1 MIVIELSSPQT
12 VAGRRAAWQSLWIL
26 VRLVHLQAANLA
38 APLLRLDELRRQF
51 PDAGN
56 LRMCVSRAFRDFAAW
71 GVTAGWGEDTTRDA
85 RLLNTEGRSQGPFW
99 LAQGQA
105 QEIVCHME
113 GEPVDAARVAAF
125 LGLDRV
131 AAAST
136 LPQPARNHVE
146 YWMALSGAQ
155 QAVREGRFLSALGQ
169 NDDPGQG
176 ALAGYKS
183 AATLARS
190 HVQKSMAVL
199 GEAGVWRRLDDLAT
213 ARRTLAKLRRAVKEI
228 GPGENGYLDAMEQ
241 ILTAWCAYSARDLDG
256 TEAILLTMRRHA
268 ARDLVVRYHP
278 RVRFEWHN
286 LLALIDHARALSGTR
301 TGQGERSRRAEA
313 ALEHFDHALQAAF
326 ELGSQDAAQ
335 QVAAN
340 TGLAIW
346 LFSSEGL
353 LESGDGRSETHALRW
368 LLFSEWLC
376 RSSGAS
382 THSVW
387 NAIYLMRIARAKCPH
402 ERHPALAA
410 FRRYAPVTPQSL
422 AKASGPGNALELN
435 SLLPATWHAL
445 AAKLIEDMQQ
455 GGVRHR
461 LLQRCGVLLEF
472 TWFSAHAG
480 ELRSA
485 AGALAQ
491 LRREMHALPP
501 SDRAYFAEAIETLP
515 AEIQ

>member
-1 MIVIELSSPQT
+1 MIVIELSAPQT
-12 VAGRRAAWQSLWIL
+12 VAGRRAAWQSLWFL
-26 VRLVHLQAANLA
+26 VRLHHLQATQPA

-71 GVTAGWGEDTTRDA
+71 GIRAGWGEDFTRDA

-99 LAQGQA
+99 LAHG

-113 GEPVDAARVAAF
+113 GSPADAASVAAF
-125 LGLDRV
+125 LGPGSD
-131 AAAST
+131 AAAPAT
-136 LPQPARNHVE
+136 AAPARNHVE
-146 YWMALSGAQ
+146 YWMTLGGAQ
-155 QAVREGRFLSALGQ
+155 QAAREGRYLSALG
-169 NDDPGQG
+169 NSGKGGKTDEAGHG
-176 ALAGYKS
+176 ALAGYKE
-183 AATLARS
+183 AAALAKS

-256 TEAILLTMRRHA
+256 TEAILAAMRRHT

-286 LLALIDHARALSGTR
+286 LQALIAHAHALSGAR
-301 TGQGERSRRAEA
+301 IEHSDQNERRRRAEA

-353 LESGDGRSETHALRW
+353 LETGAGRDETQALRW

-376 RSSGAS
+376 RASGATTFS
-382 THSVW
+382 LW

-402 ERHPALAA
+402 EHHPSLAA

-422 AKASGPGNALELN
+422 ARAGGPHHALD
-435 SLLPATWHAL
+435 LLPASWHAL
-445 AAKLIEDMQQ
+445 AAQLHLDMQQ
-455 GGVRHR
+455 GRVRHR
-461 LLQRCGVLLEF
+461 LLQRCGLLLEF
-472 TWFSAHAG
+472 CWFSA
-480 ELRSA
+480 
-485 AGALAQ
+485 
-491 LRREMHALPP
+491 
-501 SDRAYFAEAIETLP
+501 
-515 AEIQ
+515 

>member
-1 MIVIELSSPQT
+1 MIVIELSAPQT

-26 VRLVHLQAANLA
+26 VRLHHLQLSDPA
-38 APLLRLDELRRQF
+38 APILRLDELRRQF

-56 LRMCVSRAFRDFAAW
+56 LRMCVSRAFRDFTAW
-71 GVTAGWGEDTTRDA
+71 GVRAGWGEDFLRDA

-105 QEIVCHME
+105 QDIVCHME
-113 GEPVDAARVAAF
+113 GEAADATHIAAF
-125 LGLDRV
+125 LGLDR
-131 AAAST
+131 AAMSAT
-136 LPQPARNHVE
+136 PAPARNHVE
-146 YWMALSGAQ
+146 YWMALGGAQ
-155 QAVREGRFLSALGQ
+155 QAAREGRYLSALGK
-169 NDDPGQG
+169 DRDPGQG
-176 ALAGYKS
+176 ALAGYKE
-183 AATLARS
+183 AAALAKS

-199 GEAGVWRRLDDLAT
+199 GEAGVWRRLDDIAT

-241 ILTAWCAYSARDLDG
+241 ILTAWCAYSARDLNG
-256 TEAILLTMRRHA
+256 TEAILSAMRRHA

-286 LLALIDHARALSGTR
+286 LQALIAHARALSGTR
-301 TGQGERSRRAEA
+301 IAQGERGSSAEA

-353 LESGDGRSETHALRW
+353 LAPGTGRDETQALRW

-376 RSSGAS
+376 RASGAS

-422 AKASGPGNALELN
+422 AKASGPGHAIELN
-435 SLLPATWHAL
+435 ALLPASWHAL
-445 AAKLIEDMQQ
+445 AAQLHQDMQQ
-455 GGVRHR
+455 GRVRHR
-461 LLQRCGVLLEF
+461 LLQRCGLLLEF

-480 ELRSA
+480 ELRDAS
-485 AGALAQ
+485 GALQQ
-491 LRREMHALPP
+491 LQQEMRNLPP
-501 SDRAYFAEAIETLP
+501 SDRAYFVESIEGLP
-515 AEIQ
+515 LEFQ

>member
-12 VAGRRAAWQSLWIL
+12 VAGRRAAWQSLWFL
-26 VRLVHLQAANLA
+26 VRLYHLQAADSA

-51 PDAGN
+51 PDASN
-56 LRMCVSRAFRDFAAW
+56 LRMCVSRAFRDFAIW
-71 GVTAGWGEDTTRDA
+71 GVGAGWGEDFKRDA
-85 RLLNTEGRSQGPFW
+85 RLLNAEGRSQGPFW

-105 QEIVCHME
+105 RDIVCHME
-113 GEPVDAARVAAF
+113 GAPADAAAIAAF
-125 LGLDRV
+125 LGLDH
-131 AAAST
+131 AAA
-136 LPQPARNHVE
+136 LPMLPRPARNHVE
-146 YWMALSGAQ
+146 YWMVMGGAQ
-155 QAVREGRFLSALGQ
+155 QAAREGRFLSALGQ
-169 NDDPGQG
+169 NGDLGHG
-176 ALAGYKS
+176 ALAGYKN
-183 AATLARS
+183 AALLAKS

-241 ILTAWCAYSARDLDG
+241 ILTAWCAYNARDLDG
-256 TEAILLTMRRHA
+256 TAAILQAMRRHA

-286 LLALIDHARALSGTR
+286 LLALIDHTRALSGAR
-301 TGQGERSRRAEA
+301 VDAGERSRLAEA

-353 LESGDGRSETHALRW
+353 IEPGAGRDGTHALRW

-376 RSSGAS
+376 RASGAS
-382 THSVW
+382 TYSVW
-387 NAIYLMRIARAKCPH
+387 NAIYLMRIARAKCPY
-402 ERHPALAA
+402 ERHPALEA

-422 AKASGPGNALELN
+422 AKASGPGSALELN
-435 SLLPATWHAL
+435 ALLPPSWHEL
-445 AAKLIEDMQQ
+445 AAGLYRDMGQ

-461 LLQRCGVLLEF
+461 LLQRCGLLLEF
-472 TWFSAHAG
+472 AWFSAHAG
-480 ELRSA
+480 ELPEASE
-485 AGALAQ
+485 ALTQ
-491 LRREMHALPP
+491 LHREMRSLPV
-501 SDRAYFAEAIETLP
+501 SDRAFFAEAIEGLP
-515 AEIQ
+515 IEAL

>member
-1 MIVIELSSPQT
+1 MIVIELSAPQT
-12 VAGRRAAWQSLWIL
+12 VAGRRVAWQSLWML
-26 VRLVHLQAANLA
+26 VRLYHLQTFNAT
-38 APLLRLDELRRQF
+38 APLLRLDEMRRQF

-71 GVTAGWGEDTTRDA
+71 GVRAGWGEDTSRDA

-99 LAQGQA
+99 LAHGQA
-105 QEIVCHME
+105 QDIVCHMA
-113 GEPVDAARVAAF
+113 GEPADAACVATF
-125 LGLDRV
+125 LGLDR
-131 AAAST
+131 AAAVPA

-169 NDDPGQG
+169 NGDPGHG

-183 AATLARS
+183 AAALAKS

-256 TEAILLTMRRHA
+256 TEAILLSMRRHA

-286 LLALIDHARALSGTR
+286 LLALIEHARALSGTHAEA
-301 TGQGERSRRAEA
+301 GLRSRRAEA
-313 ALEHFDHALQAAF
+313 ALEHFDRALQAAF
-326 ELGSQDAAQ
+326 ELGSHDAAQ

-353 LESGDGRSETHALRW
+353 LEPGTGRDETHALRW

-376 RSSGAS
+376 RLSGAS
-382 THSVW
+382 MHSVW
-387 NAIYLMRIARAKCPH
+387 NAIYLMRIARAKCSH
-402 ERHPALAA
+402 QRHPALDA
-410 FRRYAPVTPQSL
+410 FRHYAPVTPQSL

-435 SLLPATWHAL
+435 TLLPASWHAL
-445 AAKLIEDMQQ
+445 AAKLHHDMQQ

-472 TWFSAHAG
+472 VWFSAHAG
-480 ELRSA
+480 ELRDAS
-485 AGALAQ
+485 GALAQ
-491 LRREMHALPP
+491 LRREMRTLPH
-501 SDRAYFAEAIETLP
+501 SDRAYFVQSIEALP

>member
-56 LRMCVSRAFRDFAAW
+56 LRMCVSRAFRDFATW
-71 GVTAGWGEDTTRDA
+71 GVRAGWGEDFMRDA

-99 LAQGQA
+99 LAHGEA
-105 QEIVCHME
+105 QRIACRMA
-113 GEPVDAARVAAF
+113 GEPASVDALAGF
-125 LGLDRV
+125 LGLDR
-131 AAAST
+131 AAAALAT
-136 LPQPARNHVE
+136 PQPARNHVE
-146 YWMALSGAQ
+146 YWMALGGAQ
-155 QAVREGRFLSALGQ
+155 QAAREGRYLSPLGK
-169 NDDPGQG
+169 NGDSGQG
-176 ALAGYKS
+176 ALAGYKQ
-183 AATLARS
+183 AAALAKS

-256 TEAILLTMRRHA
+256 TEATLSAMRRHA

-286 LLALIDHARALSGTR
+286 LQALIAHARALSGSHV
-301 TGQGERSRRAEA
+301 GQSERSRLAQA

-326 ELGSQDAAQ
+326 ELGSQDTAQ

-353 LESGDGRSETHALRW
+353 LEPGAGRDETHALRW

-376 RSSGAS
+376 RCAGAT

-387 NAIYLMRIARAKCPH
+387 NAIYLMRIARAKCPQ
-402 ERHPALAA
+402 EPRPSLTS
-410 FRRYAPVTPQSL
+410 FRRYAPVSPQSL
-422 AKASGPGNALELN
+422 AKAGGPGNALELN
-435 SLLPATWHAL
+435 ALLPQSWLAL
-445 AAKLIEDMQQ
+445 AASLNQDMQQ
-455 GGVRHR
+455 GRVRHR
-461 LLQRCGVLLEF
+461 LLQRCGLLLEYA
-472 TWFSAHAG
+472 WFSAHAA
-480 ELRSA
+480 ELRDASSA
-485 AGALAQ
+485 LEQ
-491 LRREMHALPP
+491 LREEMCNLPA
-501 SDRAYFAEAIETLP
+501 SDRAYFVQSIECLP
-515 AEIQ
+515 ADV

>member
-26 VRLVHLQAANLA
+26 VRLHHLQVSDPA

-71 GVTAGWGEDTTRDA
+71 GVRAGWGEDTTRDP

-99 LAQGQA
+99 LAHGQGQD
-105 QEIVCHME
+105 IICHME
-113 GEPVDAARVAAF
+113 GKPADAEAIAAF

-131 AAAST
+131 AVPAT
-136 LPQPARNHVE
+136 PPPARNHVG
-146 YWMALSGAQ
+146 YWMALGGAQ
-155 QAVREGRFLSALGQ
+155 QAAREGRYLSALGK
-169 NDDPGQG
+169 DGDPGQG
-176 ALAGYKS
+176 ALAGYKE
-183 AATLARS
+183 AAALSRS

-199 GEAGVWRRLDDLAT
+199 GEAGVWRRLDDIAT

-256 TEAILLTMRRHA
+256 TEATLSAMRRHA
-268 ARDLVVRYHP
+268 ARELVVRYHP

-286 LLALIDHARALSGTR
+286 LQALIAHARALSDTR
-301 TGQGERSRRAEA
+301 IGQAERSRNAEA

-353 LESGDGRSETHALRW
+353 LAAGAGRDETHALRW

-376 RSSGAS
+376 RASGAT
-382 THSVW
+382 THSMW

-402 ERHPALAA
+402 ERHPTLAA
-410 FRRYAPVTPQSL
+410 FRRLAPVTPQSL
-422 AKASGPGNALELN
+422 AKATCPGSALELN
-435 SLLPATWHAL
+435 ALLPPSWFAL
-445 AAKLIEDMQQ
+445 ASRLKQDMQQ
-455 GGVRHR
+455 GRVRHR
-461 LLQRCGVLLEF
+461 LLQRCGLLLEF

-480 ELRSA
+480 EVRGASE
-485 AGALAQ
+485 ALAQ
-491 LRREMHALPP
+491 LRQEMRDLPS
-501 SDRAYFAEAIETLP
+501 SDRSYFVQSIEGLP
-515 AEIQ
+515 AELS

>member
-1 MIVIELSSPQT
+1 MIVIELSTPQT

-26 VRLVHLQAANLA
+26 VRLLHLHASDPA

-71 GVTAGWGEDTTRDA
+71 GVRAGWGEDFMRDA

-99 LAQGQA
+99 LAHGQA
-105 QEIVCHME
+105 QEILCHME
-113 GEPVDAARVAAF
+113 GEPADAACIAAF
-125 LGLDRV
+125 LGLDRS
-131 AAAST
+131 AAVPAT
-136 LPQPARNHVE
+136 PPPARNHVG
-146 YWMALSGAQ
+146 YWMALGGAQ
-155 QAVREGRFLSALGQ
+155 QAAREGRYLSALGK
-169 NDDPGQG
+169 DGDAGQG
-176 ALAGYKS
+176 ALAGYKE
-183 AATLARS
+183 AAVLAKS
-190 HVQKSMAVL
+190 HVQKSLAVL

-256 TEAILLTMRRHA
+256 TEAILAAMRRHA

-286 LLALIDHARALSGTR
+286 LQALIAHARALSGSR
-301 TGQGERSRRAEA
+301 VEQEERSRAAEA

-353 LESGDGRSETHALRW
+353 LAPGVGRDETHALRW

-376 RSSGAS
+376 RASGAT
-382 THSVW
+382 THSMW

-402 ERHPALAA
+402 ERHPTLAA
-410 FRRYAPVTPQSL
+410 FRRYTPVTPQSL
-422 AKASGPGNALELN
+422 AKASGPGSALELN
-435 SLLPATWHAL
+435 ALLPASWLTL
-445 AAKLIEDMQQ
+445 ATRLNQDMQQ
-455 GGVRHR
+455 GRVRHR
-461 LLQRCGVLLEF
+461 LLQRCGLLLEF

-480 ELRSA
+480 ELR
-485 AGALAQ
+485 GASTALIQ
-491 LRREMHALPP
+491 LRNEMRDLPP
-501 SDRAYFAEAIETLP
+501 SDRAYFVQAIEGLP
-515 AEIQ
+515 AEVS